1 MSLQDSIEEIIGGV
15 PATFGIAACSLSG
28 GETVLINERDVFPSA
43 SVIKV
48 PMLVEIMFQRDEGRL
63 SLDEM
68 FTLRESNKVEG
79 SGVLRDLHE
88 GLEVTLRDLAAL
100 MIIVSDNTATN
111 MIIDR
116 IGTDAVSD
124 RMRVLG
130 LKTITL
136 ARKMYD
142 WEQQKLGK
150 ENVIS
155 AYEMMLLLRWLAE
168 GRISSKSTSEEILGI
183 MARQQ
188 YRDKI
193 PLLLPEDTRVANKT
207 GSITR
212 VTHDVGVVY
221 TTNGPYILCAL
232 AGDVDDKPQAERA
245 IAEVSRRMYDH
256 LGAPTSSSACA

>member
-1 MSLQDSIEEIIGGV
+1 MLLQDSIEEIIGSV
-15 PATFGIAACSLSG
+15 PATFGIAACHLSG
-28 GETVLINERDVFPSA
+28 GETVLINENEVFPSA

-48 PMLVEIMFQRDEGRL
+48 PMLIEIMFQRDEGRL
-63 SLDEM
+63 SLDET
-68 FTLRESNKVEG
+68 FVLPESDKVAG

-88 GLEVTLRDLAAL
+88 GLELTLRDLAVL

-111 MIIDR
+111 MIIER
-116 IGTDAVSD
+116 IGMDTVNE
-124 RMRVLG
+124 RMRGLG
-130 LKTITL
+130 LKTVTL

-142 WEQQKLGK
+142 WEQQKLGM

-155 AYEMMLLLRWLAE
+155 AYEMLLLLRWLAE
-168 GRISSKSTSEEILGI
+168 GGISSKSTSEEILDI

-207 GSITR
+207 GSIAG

-221 TTNGPYILCAL
+221 TPNGPYVLCAL
-232 AGDVDDKPQAERA
+232 ARDVDDKPQAERA

-256 LGAPTSSSACA
+256 FTGTTNA